1 MWLKHIKILVL
12 GGQSIINKTDFDEI
26 NSVKT
31 LDQVIFYNRNVQS
44 KLLAIVDSKK
54 CKF

>member
-1 MWLKHIKILVL
+1 MWLKAHKNP
-12 GGQSIINKTDFDEI
+12 GSGDQNIINKTDFDEI

-44 KLLAIVDSKK
+44 KLLAIVASKK